1 MTGLPSDPG
10 DPLWFFA
17 PFDDRRPDATS
28 YRFVC
33 PGVALSGLD
42 VAVEFRDGQWHAT
55 QTEGELTWTAAA
67 DDKVA
72 VVLALIATR
81 YGLTATFTPDPT

>member
-1 MTGLPSDPG
+1 MNDPTRFYDAFG
-10 DPLWFFA
+10 
-17 PFDDRRPDATS
+17 DRRPGLTS

-33 PGVALSGLD
+33 PGVALSGAD

-55 QTEGELTWTAAA
+55 QTEGDLTWTAAA

-72 VVLALIATR
+72 VVLALIARR
-81 YGLTATFTPDPT
+81 YGLQATFTPDGP